1 MREAIRK
8 GIKYNSTEV
17 PAAECI
23 VNIGIELDPPSTLTN
38 RQILCTV
45 MYTVGKKQF
54 GGLL

>member
-17 PAAECI
+17 PSAECI
-23 VNIGIELDPPSTLTN
+23 VNMGIELDPPSTLTN

-45 MYTVGKKQF
+45 MYTVDKKQF